1 MDSAAT
7 FRGHHFPTSNT
18 QGTPDLIMWQIDQVT
33 LRLFIAVCEEG
44 TSARAAEREFFAG
57 PCAQRYSH
65 RIVMLAI
72 GTLGPKTRDVAL
84 EDVSRECFAD
94 G

>member
-1 MDSAAT
+1 
-7 FRGHHFPTSNT
+7 
-18 QGTPDLIMWQIDQVT
+18 MWQIDQVT

>member
-18 QGTPDLIMWQIDQVT
+18 QGTLDHVANRSGDV
-33 LRLFIAVCEEG
+33 EEG